1 MWIVLTLIACMAAVA
16 PAGAQNDSA
25 RNDKAKGKARND
37 AATGTISMQGLTLSG
52 TQFGTPTGNP
62 TLVPTDALETP
73 LTEGA
78 SFRYS
83 SIRCAAGPAP
93 YNNVGLDF
101 TPDYPGLADPASIRT
116 VISGTV
122 TKAKKSGARGKI
134 RGTITSYLCQGG
146 QETDQITVSFKAK
159 YRPTSDTAIVL
170 RGGQI
175 TTTGGLAL
183 TGKFQIT
190 DGTGRFEDI
199 KGHGS
204 LTAQLTCLPSTL
216 TRNGATSCATL
227 GAFSEAVFDMTGR
240 YRDPTIPSS

>member
-1 MWIVLTLIACMAAVA
+1 MKSRAMLIVLALIASMAAVA
-16 PAGAQNDSA
+16 PAGASHDSA
-25 RNDKAKGKARND
+25 KGL
-37 AATGTISMQGLTLSG
+37 ISMQGLTLSG

-93 YNNVGLDF
+93 FNQVGLDF
-101 TPDYPGLADPASIRT
+101 TPNYPGLADPAPIRT

-122 TKAKKSGARGKI
+122 TKTKRSGAYGKI

-146 QETDQITVSFKAK
+146 RETDQITASFKAK
-159 YRPTSDTAIVL
+159 FWPTSDRTIVL
-170 RGGQI
+170 RGGRI

-183 TGKFQIT
+183 VGKFKIT

-199 KGHGS
+199 KGRGA
-204 LTAQLTCLPSTL
+204 LRAQLTCLPSTL
-216 TRNGATSCATL
+216 TRNRATSCATL
-227 GAFSEAVFDMTGR
+227 GAFSEIVFDMVGS
-240 YRDPTIPSS
+240 YRDRTVPHS

>member
-1 MWIVLTLIACMAAVA
+1 MLIVLALIASMAVVA
-16 PAGAQNDSA
+16 PAGAKKDSA
-25 RNDKAKGKARND
+25 RNDKAKGEARND
-37 AATGTISMQGLTLSG
+37 PARGTFSMQGLTLSG

-83 SIRCAAGPAP
+83 SIRCSAGPAP
-93 YNNVGLDF
+93 FNRVGLDF
-101 TPDYPGLADPASIRT
+101 TPNYPGLADPASIRT

-122 TKAKKSGARGKI
+122 TKTKKSGDRGKI

-146 QETDQITVSFKAK
+146 QETDQITASFKAK

-170 RGGQI
+170 RGGRI

-183 TGKFQIT
+183 TGHSKIT

-199 KGHGS
+199 KGHGK
-204 LTAQLTCLPSTL
+204 LIAQLTCLPSTL
-216 TRNGATSCATL
+216 NRNKATSCATL
-227 GAFSEAVFDMTGR
+227 GAFSELVFDTTGR
-240 YRDPTIPSS
+240 YKDPTVPRS